1 MLVQSS
7 GCWVGWFRGLVPCV
21 HGLGIESVLSSA
33 LGGQRLP
40 LALGGQRLPLALG
53 GQRLL
58 LALGGQRLPLALGGQ
73 CLSLVAG
80 CSFVAFGLGSLVA
93 VGPLPLIAGG
103 GSRGVLGSSSC

>member
-53 GQRLL
+53 GQRL
-58 LALGGQRLPLALGGQ
+58 PLALGGQ